1 MKYQLSDG
9 NVIVAD
15 ADFIAQNYPDAVL
28 VEEPEAVEP
37 EAPAIT
43 EISRHAFRSRFTA
56 EEKASLEIAM
66 LDDPSAPLEQRQQAA
81 LIRAF
86 DKDLSAAEVV
96 DLEYPQTV
104 DGVNMLEQSGLIGP
118 GRAAE
123 ILTP

>member
-9 NVIVAD
+9 NIIVAD
-15 ADFIAQNYPDAVL
+15 ADFIAANYPDAVL
-28 VEEPEAVEP
+28 MTEPEQVEP
-37 EAPAIT
+37 EATAVT
-43 EISRHAFRSRFTA
+43 EISRHAFRSRFTSA
-56 EEKASLEIAM
+56 EKAMIEIAM
-66 LDDPSAPLEQRQQAA
+66 LDDPTAPIEQPQQAA
-81 LIRAF
+81 VLRAF

-104 DGVNMLEQSGLIGP
+104 DGVNMLEQVGLIGP